1 MAEASPYGMSFDER
15 LALLAMKPVID
26 VQVCGHCNLRCAGC
40 MHFAPLAEATFLD
53 LDEYE
58 NDLTRF
64 SSIDDVSSYFDAI
77 VLMGGEP
84 LLHPQIV
91 EIIRM
96 TRRHLPKILLAL
108 CTNGLLLKRMGEE
121 AEALGADA
129 VIRLRYGSSQVMD
142 TAAEVL
148 AYGTAVKVLGKK

>member
-1 MAEASPYGMSFDER
+1 
-15 LALLAMKPVID
+15 MKPVID
-26 VQVCGHCNLRCAGC
+26 VQVFGHCNLRCAGC
-40 MHFAPLAEATFLD
+40 MHFAPVADETFLD

-58 NDLTRF
+58 NDLIRF
-64 SSIDDVSSYFDAI
+64 SSIEDVSSYFDAI

-108 CTNGLLLKRMGEE
+108 CTNGLLHKRMSDDFLERAHRVRSGS
-121 AEALGADA
+121 
-129 VIRLRYGSSQVMD
+129 YGFAISD
-142 TAAEVL
+142 TP
-148 AYGTAVKVLGKK
+148 